1 MPSVSAVLRWLAT
14 KRHDHGDHRGK
25 RQDILTKWV
34 EGLDQF
40 QTQYARAREAA
51 ADAAYEQIM
60 EVERAMRLPK
70 KVLNPLYDKEKP
82 ELMKQ
87 LAVFSEK
94 DNPDYI
100 DPHTGRV
107 LIDSIKW
114 RASKLKPK
122 VYGDRL
128 EMDVN
133 ANIGVTVTALD
144 HAPDWLKE
152 KLQSQPRPAI
162 EPAPVD
168 IEPDAKDEGTSH

>member
-1 MPSVSAVLRWLAT
+1 
-14 KRHDHGDHRGK
+14 
-25 RQDILTKWV
+25 
-34 EGLDQF
+34 
-40 QTQYARAREAA
+40 
-51 ADAAYEQIM
+51 M

-70 KVLNPLYDKEKP
+70 TIRNALYIKEKP
-82 ELMKQ
+82 ELMKE
-87 LAVFSEK
+87 LRITPYDE
-94 DNPDYI
+94 NPDYI
-100 DPHTGRV
+100 DPNTGRV